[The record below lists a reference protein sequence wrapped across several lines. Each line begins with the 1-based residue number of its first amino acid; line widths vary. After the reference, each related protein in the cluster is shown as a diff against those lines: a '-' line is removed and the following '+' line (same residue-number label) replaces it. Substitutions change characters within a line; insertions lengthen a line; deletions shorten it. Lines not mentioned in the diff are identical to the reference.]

1 MAKLAV
7 EPGETTRVR
16 IQHTD
21 GVLDADLTLLSV
33 ASSRR
38 PTHRH
43 ALDQVPDRPCSACRW
58 TEVRIYRTPTLDS
71 QGRWSYVVRTSGV
84 SSIEGEKRFERVVTT
99 GSAERVLETL
109 THRSGEKRSLPRISI
124 EAMTEAAGRD
134 NDLRDAW
141 LDVRDAMIEQA
152 RVA

>member
-1 MAKLAV
+1 MPKLAV
-7 EPGETTRVR
+7 VPGDTTRVR
-16 IQHTD
+16 VQHND
-21 GVLDADLTLLSV
+21 GVLDADLTLLAV

-43 ALDQVPDRPCSACRW
+43 IADRPCSACRW
-58 TEVRIYRTPTLDS
+58 TEVRIYRTPQRDAH
-71 QGRWSYVVRTSGV
+71 GRWVYVVRTSGV
-84 SSIEGEKRFERVVTT
+84 SSIEGEKRFERVVET

-109 THRSGEKRSLPRISI
+109 THRSGERRSLPRISI

-134 NDLRDAW
+134 DDLREAW
-141 LDVRDAMIEQA
+141 LDVRDAMIDQA